1 MTAYL
6 FLISVLSVWRVTH
19 LIQAEDGPF
28 DLIYKLRK
36 LAGKSF
42 FGSLMDCFLCL
53 SMWVALPVGIYF
65 GNNWMEKILLTL
77 SFSAASIFLEQIIM
91 KKSNHP

>member
-28 DLIYKLRK
+28 DVIYKLRK
-36 LAGKSF
+36 FLGRSF
-42 FGSLMDCFLCL
+42 LGSLMDCFFCL
-53 SMWVALPVGIYF
+53 SIWVALPIGIYF
-65 GNNWMEKILLTL
+65 GSDWIEKILLTL
-77 SFSAASIFLEQIIM
+77 SFSAAAIFLEQIIM
-91 KKSNHP
+91 KKSNYP

>member
-28 DLIYKLRK
+28 DVIYKLRK

-42 FGSLMDCFLCL
+42 FGSLMDCFFCL
-53 SMWVALPVGIYF
+53 SIWVALPIGIYF
-65 GNNWMEKILLTL
+65 GNNWVEKVLLVF
-77 SFSAASIFLEQIIM
+77 SFSAAAILLEQIFM
-91 KKSNHP
+91 KRN

>member
-28 DLIYKLRK
+28 DVIYKLRK
-36 LAGKSF
+36 LENTVNPVVL
-42 FGSLMDCFLCL
+42 GSCNIFRTNH
-53 SMWVALPVGIYF
+53 Y
-65 GNNWMEKILLTL
+65 EKEL
-77 SFSAASIFLEQIIM
+77 ASSNRCTYKII
-91 KKSNHP
+91 

>member
-28 DLIYKLRK
+28 DVIYKLRK
-36 LAGKSF
+36 FLGRGF
-42 FGSLMDCFLCL
+42 LGSLMDCFFCL
-53 SMWVALPVGIYF
+53 SIWVALPIGIYF
-65 GNNWMEKILLTL
+65 GSDWIEKILLTL
-77 SFSAASIFLEQIIM
+77 SFSAAAIFLEQIIM
-91 KKSNHP
+91 KKSNYP